1 MNIGII
7 KVLYK
12 ETVNCEIKIPDDSV
26 LMKIDYQTVVG
37 YKNHDV
43 YGLLI
48 RSKKSPNEFDKNISE
63 TKIKLEGY
71 WYTFVSQCYL
81 EDETLL
87 KDVDTIFKE
96 TYIKKTCVDKD
107 LLDELL
113 EELFTLKGEDSKSN
127 FKTDELKKV
136 LNGNLVSIT
145 KLLKFEYR
153 GVKIITVDTGYDT
166 FNKKLWNDSTSVSE
180 GFISYDTFIY
190 INDGFSFSSSKDK
203 FLGKECESEFNE
215 LYKNTITKYQNIYG
229 INV

>member
-113 EELFTLKGEDSKSN
+113 EELFPLKGEDSKSD
-127 FKTDELKKV
+127 FKTYELKKV

>member
-113 EELFTLKGEDSKSN
+113 EELFPLKGEDSKSD